1 MITQTEMLK
10 SGWRSLV
17 TPSPIGGWNMATR
30 GTIYYAFSKSAASS
44 VFSSET
50 HLTLQL
56 YFWRPNS
63 AEWWKV
69 QGGKIRIST
78 SLDMPESWLNC
89 DLPHRMIGATLSL
102 IRNTNRNQWCDTC
115 KQRWGQMKDGSWH
128 PKAQMPAY
136 WKVISEHPSRRGV
149 TRFYCYK
156 CAEDSCNWPDGTY
169 YSLKEQLEDA
179 LTKYN
184 KGAYYDEQ
192 LAQ

>member
-1 MITQTEMLK
+1 MVIRD
-10 SGWRSLV
+10 S
-17 TPSPIGGWNMATR
+17 
-30 GTIYYAFSKSAASS
+30 IYYAFSKSRGSS

-50 HLTLQL
+50 HLTLRL

-63 AEWWKV
+63 AALWRAL
-69 QGGKIRIST
+69 GGRIRISIC
-78 SLDMPESWLNC
+78 SDIPLSWLNC
-89 DLPHRMIGATLSL
+89 DTPHRMIGATLSL

-136 WKVISEHPSRRGV
+136 WKVVSEHPNRRGV

-192 LAQ
+192 LAK